1 LSKNILVIAGEASG
15 DLHGASLIRE
25 LKKLDPEIS
34 IIGIGGNR
42 MKAQGMELLFH
53 INQMAFL
60 GFAEVVKHI
69 PFIRKVQ
76 EKILTEAAERQIK
89 TAVLIDYP
97 GFNLNIAGKLKEQN
111 VDIIYYIAPQV
122 WAWGLSRMKK
132 IKRLVSKMLVVFP
145 FEENLFL
152 KSGVNAEY
160 IGHPLLEQIKDYPYL
175 DKESFFRKFDLDLE
189 KGILLVLPGSRV
201 QEVKKIFPQVIPAAV
216 KLAHE
221 YNLQTVV
228 ACSHDIDETIFSNL
242 STIKDYRII
251 KDHTYD
257 LYKFSDFGIIKSG
270 TSTLEAGLF
279 GLPMV
284 VVYTTNYM
292 TYLIGR
298 SVIKIDRIALVNIV
312 ANEKIV
318 TELIQNDVNPEKIY
332 KESSILL
339 SDPERYQAM
348 KDQLSALRNKLG
360 LIGASRKGADII
372 YSYLIRNHAQVSE

>member
-1 LSKNILVIAGEASG
+1 MSKNILVIAGEASG

-25 LKKLDPEIS
+25 LKKLDAEIS
-34 IIGIGGNR
+34 VTGIGGNK

-76 EKILTEAAERQIK
+76 ERILAEIAERDIR

-97 GFNLNIAGKLKEQN
+97 GFNLNLAGKLKEQN

-145 FEENLFL
+145 FEETLFL
-152 KSGVNAEY
+152 KAGVNAEY
-160 IGHPLLEQIKDYPYL
+160 IGHPLLEQISEYPYL
-175 DKESFFRKFDLDLE
+175 DKNSFFSQFKLDPA
-189 KGILLVLPGSRV
+189 KGILLLLPGSRM
-201 QEVKKIFPQVIPAAV
+201 QEVRKIFPGVIAAAE
-216 KLAHE
+216 KLAADF
-221 YNLQTVV
+221 NLQTVV
-228 ACSHDIDETIFSNL
+228 ACSHDIDESLFYSLTGSRNF
-242 STIKDYRII
+242 RVI

-257 LYKFSDFGIIKSG
+257 LYKFADFGIIKSG

-284 VVYTTNYM
+284 VVYTTNYL

-298 SVIKIDRIALVNIV
+298 SVIKINSIALVNIV
-312 ANEKIV
+312 ADSKIV
-318 TELIQNDVNPEKIY
+318 TELIQNDVNPDKIY
-332 KESSILL
+332 IESSAILADPQKYQRMKEEL
-339 SDPERYQAM
+339 SVLRER
-348 KDQLSALRNKLG
+348 LG
-360 LIGASRKGADII
+360 MTGASRKGAEVIL
-372 YSYLIRNHAQVSE
+372 SYINRSAAPD

>member
-1 LSKNILVIAGEASG
+1 MIKNILIIAGEASG

-25 LKKLDPEIS
+25 LKKLDNDIS
-34 IIGIGGNR
+34 ITGIGGNK

-76 EKILTEAAERQIK
+76 EKILDEVIEKQIK

-111 VDIIYYIAPQV
+111 VEIIYYIAPQV

-145 FEENLFL
+145 FEEKIFL
-152 KSGVNAEY
+152 QSGVNAEY
-160 IGHPLLEQIKDYPYL
+160 IGHPLLEQIRDYPYL
-175 DKESFFRKFDLDLE
+175 DKESFFRKFNLDKD
-189 KGILLVLPGSRV
+189 KGILLLLPGSRL
-201 QEVKKIFPQVIPAAV
+201 QEVKKIFPEVIAAAER
-216 KLAHE
+216 LCGE
-221 YNLQTVV
+221 FNLQTIV
-228 ACSHDIDETIFSNL
+228 ACSPDIDESIFSSL
-242 STIKDYRII
+242 TDIKDFRII

-257 LYKFSDFGIIKSG
+257 LYKFADFGIIKSG

-279 GLPMV
+279 TLPMI
-284 VVYTTNYM
+284 VVYTTNYL

-298 SVIKIDRIALVNIV
+298 SVIKIDNIALVNIV
-312 ANEKIV
+312 AGEKIV
-318 TELIQNDVNPEKIY
+318 TELIQNDVNPVKIY
-332 KESSILL
+332 EESALIL
-339 SDPERYQAM
+339 SDPERYQQM
-348 KDQLSALRNKLG
+348 KNKFSEIRDKLG
-360 LIGASRKGADII
+360 MVGASKKGADII
-372 YSYLIRNHAQVSE
+372 HSYITRNVAHIND

>member
-1 LSKNILVIAGEASG
+1 MSKNILVIAGEASG

-25 LKKLDPEIS
+25 LKNIDSEIS
-34 IIGIGGNR
+34 IIGIGGNK
-42 MKAQGMELLFH
+42 MKAQGMEQLFH

-76 EKILTEAAERQIK
+76 EKILAEVAEKQIK

-160 IGHPLLEQIKDYPYL
+160 IGHPLLEQIHDYPYL
-175 DKESFFRKFDLDLE
+175 NKEEFYKKFNLDE
-189 KGILLVLPGSRV
+189 SKGILLVLPGSRT
-201 QEVKKIFPQVIPAAV
+201 QEVRKIFPDVIPAASR
-216 KLAHE
+216 LSE
-221 YNLQTVV
+221 EFNLQTVV
-228 ACSHDIDETIFSNL
+228 ACSNDIDESIFCSL
-242 STIKDYRII
+242 TDVRDFRVI

-257 LYKFSDFGIIKSG
+257 LYKFADFGIIKSG

-279 GLPMV
+279 ELPMV
-284 VVYTTNYM
+284 VVYTTNYL

-312 ANEKIV
+312 ADEKIV
-318 TELIQNDVNPEKIY
+318 TELIQNDVRPEKIY
-332 KESSILL
+332 EESVKLL
-339 SDPERYQAM
+339 SDPQKYITM
-348 KDQLSALRNKLG
+348 KKKLSALRDKLG
-360 LIGASRKGADII
+360 IKGASKKGADIV
-372 YSYLIRNHAQVSE
+372 YSYISRNMTQVNE